1 MLKMSIK
8 NFRTFLEGKIKATE
22 SCSRFSESEKCTR
35 LQVLDDIAD
44 LEIMDEVYDRHDTG
58 WLLQEATF
66 ERSAIENKLE
76 ANKARYSEAYK
87 EYESVHKEVEALT
100 ETLSKYKKGKD
111 DGGNRMP
118 EKDVLETIRELYQDL
133 RTAKA
138 QENKYYK
145 VWSEEMALKR
155 VSNALHKLM
164 GILNEPEGYFWY
176 LREA

>member
-8 NFRTFLEGKIKATE
+8 NFRTFLEEKIKATE
-22 SCSRFSESEKCTR
+22 KCSRFSESEKCTR

-111 DGGNRMP
+111 DGGNKIP
-118 EKDVLETIRELYQDL
+118 ESDVRETVRELYQDL
-133 RTAKA
+133 RAEKV
-138 QENKYYK
+138 QESQNYK
-145 VWSEEMALKR
+145 VWAEKLALMR
-155 VSNALHKLM
+155 ISNALHKLM
-164 GILNEPEGYFWY
+164 GILQKPEDFFWY